1 MYYLEC
7 PHCNLLQQGCNGESH
22 AFERLSLFIQL
33 FLCYYTFIYFFKGL
47 KLKEDV
53 KYMSVIYDHSTKST
67 ADSSW
72 GMKQVKIKQSDIIHI
87 DMRELKIKYEKSIV
101 NSNTI
106 F

>member
-1 MYYLEC
+1 
-7 PHCNLLQQGCNGESH
+7 
-22 AFERLSLFIQL
+22 
-33 FLCYYTFIYFFKGL
+33 
-47 KLKEDV
+47 
-53 KYMSVIYDHSTKST
+53 MSVIYDHSTKST